1 MLWRGA
7 VAGSPGTSSLNAGGG
22 AYATSN
28 GVTVVFGT
36 GANDGKLSFSWQ
48 GAGSPQTCQI
58 YLVVA
63 AKLQRDC
70 LPPVSTEALTCRWW
84 PTHPP

>member
-36 GANDGKLSFSWQ
+36 GANDGKLSFS
-48 GAGSPQTCQI
+48 
-58 YLVVA
+58 
-63 AKLQRDC
+63 
-70 LPPVSTEALTCRWW
+70 
-84 PTHPP
+84 